1 MTYLIGLLSVV
12 FLALAIMI
20 VSKSM
25 TLSKGIQVSEN
36 DDDSPVDGAN
46 NLNAIGF
53 ILFLVFGSIGAT
65 WSFIH
70 SKPDLLPVAASEHG
84 LITDRMFWISMGVIT
99 FAFFVT
105 NALLFT
111 FPFIYRHKKGKVATF
126 FPVNHKLELIWTVI
140 PAIVMAVLV
149 FSGFKVWRDI
159 TSKAPDNAVVIE
171 VTGHQFGWYVR
182 YSGNDDSKLGNNN
195 YKLIDDTNSLGID
208 LTDEHSFD
216 DFTTT
221 EMHFPKGV
229 PVLLKIK
236 AQDVLHSVYL
246 PYMRVKMDAVPGMP
260 TKFWFVPNMT
270 TDEMRYKTGNP
281 DFNYKLNC
289 TEICG
294 RGHFGMAMTVFV
306 DTPEEYAAW
315 CKEQKPFL
323 TQNPD
328 YLAKVPE
335 KLKSKAQKYIPA
347 PAPAATDST
356 QASGSAA
363 PASAS
368 LR

>member
-25 TLSKGIQVSEN
+25 KLSKGVKVSED
-36 DDDSPVDGAN
+36 DDDSPADGAN

-53 ILFLVFGSIGAT
+53 LIFLVLGSIGAT
-65 WSFIH
+65 WSFLH
-70 SKPDLLPVAASEHG
+70 SKPDMLPVAASDHG
-84 LITDRMFWISMGVIT
+84 LITDKMFWISMSIIT
-99 FAFFVT
+99 FTFFVT
-105 NALLFT
+105 NTLLFT
-111 FPFIYRHKKGKVATF
+111 FPFIYRYKKGRVASF
-126 FPVNHKLELIWTVI
+126 YPVNHKLEILWTVI
-140 PAIVMAVLV
+140 PAVVMAVLV

-159 TSKAPDNAVVIE
+159 TAKAPDNAVVIE

-195 YKLIDDTNSLGID
+195 YKLIDNTNSLGID

-221 EMHFPKGV
+221 ELHFPKGV
-229 PVLLKIK
+229 PVLLKIR

-289 TEICG
+289 AEICG

-315 CKEQKPFL
+315 CKQQKPFL
-323 TQNPD
+323 TTNPE

-335 KLKSKAQKYIPA
+335 KLKSKAQKYIV
-347 PAPAATDST
+347 APAATDST
-356 QASGSAA
+356 QASGSSA
-363 PASAS
+363 PASTS

>member
-1 MTYLIGLLSVV
+1 
-12 FLALAIMI
+12 
-20 VSKSM
+20 
-25 TLSKGIQVSEN
+25 
-36 DDDSPVDGAN
+36 
-46 NLNAIGF
+46 
-53 ILFLVFGSIGAT
+53 
-65 WSFIH
+65 
-70 SKPDLLPVAASEHG
+70 
-84 LITDRMFWISMGVIT
+84 
-99 FAFFVT
+99 
-105 NALLFT
+105 
-111 FPFIYRHKKGKVATF
+111 
-126 FPVNHKLELIWTVI
+126 
-140 PAIVMAVLV
+140 
-149 FSGFKVWRDI
+149 
-159 TSKAPDNAVVIE
+159 
-171 VTGHQFGWYVR
+171 
-182 YSGNDDSKLGNNN
+182 
-195 YKLIDDTNSLGID
+195 
-208 LTDEHSFD
+208 
-216 DFTTT
+216 
-221 EMHFPKGV
+221 
-229 PVLLKIK
+229 LLKIK

-246 PYMRVKMDAVPGMP
+246 PYQRVKMDAVPGMP

-289 TEICG
+289 TEVCG
-294 RGHFGMAMTVFV
+294 RGHFGMAITVFV